1 MITNASWRRLAY
13 SRKDLTEMHAER
25 ESTTEGRRDKR
36 GTPREPQ
43 VIEMTWVPAC
53 RSVGARA
60 APWIF
65 KNEINYIFGTLRVLA
80 SFEAQS

>member
-53 RSVGARA
+53 RSVGPRA
-60 APWIF
+60 AA
-65 KNEINYIFGTLRVLA
+65 NELSCGFNAVCGTAAEFRDE
-80 SFEAQS
+80 EAAR

>member
-1 MITNASWRRLAY
+1 MTMSASWRGLAC
-13 SRKDLTEMHAER
+13 SRKDLTEMRVER

-53 RSVGARA
+53 RSVGLRA
-60 APWIF
+60 AA
-65 KNEINYIFGTLRVLA
+65 NELLFDFNAVRGTA
-80 SFEAQS
+80 TGSPDEDGA

>member
-1 MITNASWRRLAY
+1 MTKSASWRRLACI
-13 SRKDLTEMHAER
+13 RKDLMEMRAER

-53 RSVGARA
+53 RSVGPRA
-60 APWIF
+60 AANVLSCDF
-65 KNEINYIFGTLRVLA
+65 NAVRGTAAEFRDE
-80 SFEAQS
+80 EAAR